1 MSNIPQLANVPDIT
15 FIEGMTLEE
24 TEKQCRDMYLEIYK
38 EITGEEGELSEGD
51 IKTLLI
57 KAFSLMEYQ
66 TMQYVDTKG
75 KMELLKSSTDSA
87 LEALAALFG
96 IQRMAATRATATVRF
111 TLSEAQSGAVGIPAG
126 TRVKTQN
133 EQYFNTLDYAEIA
146 AGDTYIDVTVQAEE
160 AGTAAD
166 GIVVGMIDT
175 LVDPI
180 PYVASVAN
188 TTESAGGL
196 DPETDTSLTSRVYLA
211 PSKFS
216 CAGPSDAY
224 EYYVREWRSDVGDVK
239 VESNDPGTVELYV
252 VLADG
257 SLLSSDE
264 KASLLAYISA
274 DDIRPF
280 TDKVVCEDPEEV
292 TYNITFTYYIAA
304 SNQQSASTI
313 QNKVTAAVESFQT
326 WQRKLGRDI
335 NPTELIGRLRDAG
348 AKRVTMTAPTDV
360 AISNTQLPKI
370 GTVTVTYGGIEDD

>member
-1 MSNIPQLANVPDIT
+1 MSNIPQLANVPEIS
-15 FIEGMTLEE
+15 FIENMTLEE
-24 TEKQCRDMYLEIYK
+24 TEQQLRNEYLRIYQ
-38 EITGEEGELSEGD
+38 ELTGSEGELSDGD
-51 IKTLLI
+51 VKTLLI
-57 KAFSLMEYQ
+57 KAFTLIEYQ
-66 TMQYVDTKG
+66 TMQYIDIKG
-75 KMELLKSSTDSA
+75 RSELLKTSTGTA
-87 LEALAALFG
+87 LAALAALFG
-96 IQRMAATRATATVRF
+96 ISRMPSTRATAIVRF
-111 TLSEAQSGAVGIPAG
+111 TLSEVQESAVAIPAG

-133 EQYFNTLDYAEIA
+133 DQYFNTLDYAEVTI
-146 AGDTYIDVTVQAEE
+146 GDSYVDVKVQAEE
-160 AGTAAD
+160 AGTEANGLVPGA
-166 GIVVGMIDT
+166 INI

-180 PYVASVAN
+180 AYVASISN
-188 TTESAGGL
+188 TTESKGGL
-196 DPETDTSLTSRVYLA
+196 DDESDDSLTERVYLA

-252 VLADG
+252 VLEDG

-292 TYNITFTYYIAA
+292 IYNITFTYYIAA

-313 QNKVTAAVESFQT
+313 QNKVAAAVESFQT